1 MADRLHSPVLD
12 ELQNG
17 KRRHNAGGTLQQ
29 QPFGVGRAVFRIRQV
44 PGLRTGCVVKRFRR
58 VRGFARRSAARYSHG
73 GLSHRV
79 NPACATRL
87 APPRGRCPDC
97 SVGRSVHRVWIP
109 RHGDGRSRDHTGGDT
124 HRVPY
129 RGTHLHSSR
138 PARFEKTF
146 TEQLLLTKRVSLTG
160 REGQLVALIAQG
172 LKNKEL
178 AYALGITEG
187 TVKVY
192 LSRVFKKLGVN
203 DRFDLALYAIRN
215 VVTGQNAG
223 AELAH
228 EPHTQSDA
236 QPDILRLHSFLLP
249 APRSGTAYL
258 PA

>member
-1 MADRLHSPVLD
+1 
-12 ELQNG
+12 
-17 KRRHNAGGTLQQ
+17 
-29 QPFGVGRAVFRIRQV
+29 
-44 PGLRTGCVVKRFRR
+44 
-58 VRGFARRSAARYSHG
+58 
-73 GLSHRV
+73 
-79 NPACATRL
+79 
-87 APPRGRCPDC
+87 
-97 SVGRSVHRVWIP
+97 
-109 RHGDGRSRDHTGGDT
+109 
-124 HRVPY
+124 
-129 RGTHLHSSR
+129 
-138 PARFEKTF
+138 
-146 TEQLLLTKRVSLTG
+146 LTG

>member
-1 MADRLHSPVLD
+1 MNCKMENGGTTRVALFSNNPLVSEGLCSVFDRSPAFELVAWSNDLGEFAASLADRRPDIAMVDLATGLTLLALRDLRRRAADVRIVLWGD
-12 ELQNG
+12 PSIE
-17 KRRHNAGGTLQQ
+17 
-29 QPFGVGRAVFRIRQV
+29 FGFHAMEMG
-44 PGLRTGCVVKRFRR
+44 
-58 VRGFARRSAARYSHG
+58 VRGIIPVATPIESLTAALISIRRG
-73 GLSHRV
+73 QL
-79 NPACATRL
+79 
-87 APPRGRCPDC
+87 
-97 SVGRSVHRVWIP
+97 W
-109 RHGDGRSRDHTGGDT
+109 
-124 HRVPY
+124 
-129 RGTHLHSSR
+129 
-138 PARFEKTF
+138 FEKTF

-223 AELAH
+223 AELTH